1 MTAILYLHRSHSN
14 ESGNRHAQ
22 SVTSSG
28 QTLLVD
34 RRLRLLRQAPGDRV
48 HPDRHRQAHRK
59 GERCDPAVAAWW
71 VGVAEDDLWV
81 SVLVLGEIRKGVELA
96 RRRDPQKAAVLEA
109 WLTELVSDYSDRILP
124 VDAAAAG
131 EWGRIAAIRPVP
143 AIDALLAATARAND
157 LTLVTRNA
165 ADVAGLDVNV
175 LNPFEPQ

>member
-1 MTAILYLHRSHSN
+1 VSFLIDTNVVS
-14 ESGNRHAQ
+14 E
-22 SVTSSG
+22 V
-28 QTLLVD
+28 
-34 RRLRLLRQAPGDRV
+34 
-48 HPDRHRQAHRK
+48 RK

-71 VGVAEDDLWV
+71 VGVAEDDLRV

-96 RRRDPQKAAVLEA
+96 RPRDPQKAAVLEA

-124 VDAAAAG
+124 VDAAVAG